1 MLAQLVTIREGRKPE
16 WGDKA
21 HSLLAGRC
29 YRRERDTFRKS
40 LLLLLA
46 LCSSG
51 HLGKQLD
58 AEASLISQRLQLERS
73 RVGPHSFSVSC
84 AMIPKSCSPKEWM
97 PSLVVNLSHNRSPA
111 CPHQAGERHGMA
123 A

>member
-1 MLAQLVTIREGRKPE
+1 VTKPIPYLLEGATGE
-16 WGDKA
+16 G
-21 HSLLAGRC
+21 
-29 YRRERDTFRKS
+29 DTFRKS

-73 RVGPHSFSVSC
+73 RVGPSILGVKVSD
-84 AMIPKSCSPKEWM
+84 A
-97 PSLVVNLSHNRSPA
+97 VA
-111 CPHQAGERHGMA
+111 FG
-123 A
+123 